1 MLSEDIAEFV
11 AGIRCDQLPGSTI
24 DAVKVL
30 VLDTLGCALGALDA
44 EPAALLKDIA
54 PDAAPGRPGA
64 TCIGDGR
71 LATTEGA
78 VIVNGALV
86 RYLDFMDVYWSRD
99 ICHPA
104 ENITVALACV
114 EEAKGGGDR
123 LIEAIV
129 AGYEA
134 QIRLCDS
141 FSFQEIGCHH
151 ASAAGFVAPL
161 IAGKAWGQDAATMAQ
176 GGVLGGFRHLT
187 LGVLSSGD
195 LSMAKAGAF
204 PMSSSEGV
212 TAARL
217 AAAGFTGPLSV
228 YEWLYKQTGA
238 DVADFALDYEAY
250 RLERVSLKQFPAQY
264 ALQAPVAAA
273 VRLHGDVSGRHG
285 DAGRGDIQKI
295 RAMVKPEMLL
305 RAADSSK
312 YHPANRETADHSLP
326 SCVSMALLDG
336 KLTEAQFTENRF
348 LDDDVMALTGLVE
361 CVGDPSFAERFPD
374 GRPGAVEVTFANGDV
389 VSATEEVPLGDRDR
403 PMGQTALHEK
413 FMGQAAPEIGEAA
426 AQKIIAFID
435 TLETQTSIAPLLQL
449 CQRELA

>member
-1 MLSEDIAEFV
+1 LLSEDIAEFV
-11 AGIRCDQLPGSTI
+11 AGVRCDRLPGSTI

-44 EPAALLKDIA
+44 EPAALLKAIA
-54 PDAAPGRPGA
+54 PNAAPGGPGA

-71 LATTEGA
+71 FVTTEGA

-114 EEAKGGGDR
+114 EETKGDGAR

-129 AGYEA
+129 GGYET

-141 FSFQEIGCHH
+141 FSFQDMGFHH

-161 IAGKAWGQDAATMAQ
+161 IAGKAWGQDKATMAQ
-176 GGVLGGFRHLT
+176 GSVLGGFRHLT

-217 AAAGFTGPLSV
+217 AAAGFTGPLSAF
-228 YEWLYKQTGA
+228 EWMYKQTGA
-238 DVADFALDYEAY
+238 DVADFALDYDSY

-273 VRLHGDVSGRHG
+273 VRLHGDV
-285 DAGRGDIQKI
+285 AGKYENIQKI
-295 RAMVKPEMLL
+295 RAMVKPEMLV
-305 RAADSSK
+305 RAADPSK

-361 CVGDPSFAERFPD
+361 CVGDTSFAVRFPD
-374 GRPGAVEVTFANGDV
+374 GRPGAVEVVFTNGDV
-389 VSATEEVPLGDRDR
+389 VSAVEEVPLGDRDR
-403 PMGQTALHEK
+403 PMGQAALHQK
-413 FMGQAAPEIGEAA
+413 FMDQAAPEIGDAA
-426 AQKIIAFID
+426 ATRIIAFID
-435 TLETQTSIAPLLQL
+435 DLENQTSIAPLLQL
-449 CQRELA
+449 CRREPS